1 MVCTATDWSTR
12 AIRAEYF
19 DRFAVLKSPAVRL
32 GMVMKATKIALV
44 AALLF
49 AIVARTPALAAEPL
63 LDAAQL
69 VEVALEANPQVKSAR
84 ARWDAAVHSIRQ
96 NYAPADP
103 IFSYQNIDSPTN
115 GFSEASLHSL
125 QLSQALQFPGKALLQ
140 AAQARQAAE
149 VARLTYEAMIRD
161 IRAQTETAYYQAV
174 LDGALTDL
182 QGMTVDNLRQVLNV
196 TQVAY
201 SANQVTQT
209 DFISAEYDF
218 AVARQQQEQLRTAE
232 ANDETTIDQ
241 LLYRR
246 PQEPLNLERKLDLKP
261 ITAPLDSLIDRAIAL
276 RQEILQAALAQ
287 ANSET
292 ALRLARL
299 EYAPD
304 YTLGFVFDNYLLA
317 SAAPSP
323 NRLQDYGFTISF
335 NLPVFFWLK
344 QNEDV
349 KRANYN
355 LDAARDDLNSIRN
368 QTAAIVTT
376 LYRNARLANETAA
389 LYRDSLIPLAQQ
401 NFQVALV
408 AYQSGKIDFV
418 TLASAIRRSSDSRV
432 AYLQAENQFLATR
445 IALEQ
450 ASGGPLEK

>member
-1 MVCTATDWSTR
+1 
-12 AIRAEYF
+12 
-19 DRFAVLKSPAVRL
+19 
-32 GMVMKATKIALV
+32 MVMKATKIALG
-44 AALLF
+44 AALILAAITPTSLF
-49 AIVARTPALAAEPL
+49 ATEPVL
-63 LDAAQL
+63 NAAQL
-69 VEVALEANPQVKSAR
+69 VEVAVEVNPQIKSAR
-84 ARWDAAVHSIRQ
+84 ARWEAAVRSIRQ

-140 AAQARQAAE
+140 AEQAKQAAE
-149 VARLTYEAMIRD
+149 FARLTYEAMIRD
-161 IRAQTETAYYQAV
+161 VRAQTETAYYQAL
-174 LDGALTDL
+174 LDGALSDL
-182 QGMTVDNLRQVLNV
+182 QGTTVDNLRQVLNV

-209 DFISAEYDF
+209 DFISAEYDL
-218 AVARQQQEQLRTAE
+218 AVARQQQQQLRTAE
-232 ANDETTIDQ
+232 ANDETTINQ
-241 LLYRR
+241 LLNRR
-246 PQEPLNLERKLDLKP
+246 PQEPLNLDRKFDFRPL
-261 ITAPLDSLIDRAIAL
+261 TVPLDNLTDRATAL
-276 RQEILQAALAQ
+276 RQEILEAALAQ
-287 ANSET
+287 TNSET

-323 NRLQDYGFTISF
+323 NRLQDYGLTISF
-335 NLPVFFWLK
+335 NLPVFFWIK

-376 LYRNARLANETAA
+376 LYRNAQVADQTAT
-389 LYRDSLIPLAQQ
+389 LYRDSLAPLAQQ
-401 NFQVALV
+401 DFQVALV

-418 TLASAIRRSSDSRV
+418 TLASTIRRSLDSRV
-432 AYLQAENQFLATR
+432 AYLQAANQFLATR

-450 ASGGPLEK
+450 AIGGPLER

>member
-1 MVCTATDWSTR
+1 
-12 AIRAEYF
+12 
-19 DRFAVLKSPAVRL
+19 
-32 GMVMKATKIALV
+32 VMKARQIALTV
-44 AALLF
+44 AL
-49 AIVARTPALAAEPL
+49 ILAAATRTNALDAEAG

-69 VEVALEANPQVKSAR
+69 VEVALEVNPQVKSAR
-84 ARWDAAVHSIRQ
+84 ARWEAAVHSIKQ

-115 GFSEASLHSL
+115 GFSDASLHSL

-140 AAQARQAAE
+140 AEQARQAAE

-161 IRAQTETAYYQAV
+161 VRAQTETAYYQAL
-174 LDGALTDL
+174 LDGALSDL
-182 QGMTVDNLRQVLNV
+182 QGTTVDNLHRVLNV

-209 DFISAEYDF
+209 DFISAEYDL
-218 AVARQQQEQLRTAE
+218 AVARQQQEQLSEAE

-246 PQEPLNLERKLDLKP
+246 PQEPLKLDRKFELNP
-261 ITAPLDSLIDRAIAL
+261 LTASLDHLIDRAIAL
-276 RQEILQAALAQ
+276 RQEILETALAQ
-287 ANSET
+287 SSSEV

-323 NRLQDYGFTISF
+323 SRLQDYGFTISF
-335 NLPVFFWLK
+335 NLPVFFWIK

-349 KRANYN
+349 QRANYN
-355 LDAARDDLNSIRN
+355 LEAARNDLDSIRN
-368 QTAAIVTT
+368 QTAAILTT
-376 LYRNARLANETAA
+376 LYRNAQLAYKTAV

-401 NFQVALV
+401 DFQVALI

-432 AYLQAENQFLATR
+432 AYLQAANQFLAAR
-445 IALEQ
+445 VAVEQ
-450 ASGGPLEK
+450 AIGGPLEK

>member
-1 MVCTATDWSTR
+1 M
-12 AIRAEYF
+12 
-19 DRFAVLKSPAVRL
+19 L
-32 GMVMKATKIALV
+32 MNATKIVLSVVSILAV
-44 AALLF
+44 TMHTN
-49 AIVARTPALAAEPL
+49 VLAAETS

-69 VEVALEANPQVKSAR
+69 VEVAVEVNPQVKSAR
-84 ARWDAAVHSIRQ
+84 ARWEAAVHSIKQ

-103 IFSYQNIDSPTN
+103 IFSYQNIDSATN
-115 GFSEASLHSL
+115 GFSQASLHSI
-125 QLSQALQFPGKALLQ
+125 QVSQALQFPGKALLQ
-140 AAQARQAAE
+140 ADQAKQAAQI
-149 VARLTYEAMIRD
+149 ARLAYEAMIRD
-161 IRAQTETAYYQAV
+161 LRAQTESANYQTL
-174 LDGALTDL
+174 LDGALGEVQGSTVSDL
-182 QGMTVDNLRQVLNV
+182 QQVLNV

-209 DFISAEYDF
+209 DFISAEYDL
-218 AVARQQQEQLRTAE
+218 AAARQQQEQLRTAV
-232 ANDETTIDQ
+232 ANDVTTIDQ

-246 PQEPLNLERKLDLKP
+246 PDEPLNLDRKFELKP
-261 ITAPLDSLIDRAIAL
+261 LAVPLDHLIDRAIGL
-276 RQEILQAALAQ
+276 RQEIVEAALTQ
-287 ANSET
+287 SNSET

-323 NRLQDYGFTISF
+323 NRLQDYGFTIAI

-349 KRANYN
+349 KRASDN
-355 LDAARDDLNSIRN
+355 LEAARNDLNSIRN

-376 LYRNARLANETAA
+376 LYRNAQLAYQTAM

-408 AYQSGKIDFV
+408 AYQSDKIDFV
-418 TLASAIRRSSDSRV
+418 TLASAIQRNFASRV
-432 AYLQAENQFLATR
+432 AYLQAANQFLA
-445 IALEQ
+445 AQVSLEQ
-450 ASGGPLEK
+450 AIGGPLEK